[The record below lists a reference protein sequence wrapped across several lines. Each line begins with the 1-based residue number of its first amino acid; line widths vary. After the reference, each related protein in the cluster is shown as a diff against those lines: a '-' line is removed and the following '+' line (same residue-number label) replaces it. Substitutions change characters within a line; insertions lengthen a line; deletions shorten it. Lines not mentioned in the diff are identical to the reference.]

1 MANLK
6 QDLINNLGNEKYYDE
21 IELVRLAQDT
31 NISYKEKIERMAFI
45 LKNIQS
51 LDFAT
56 QLVSKYFQEPQ
67 QTNAPMGT
75 NNPSTQ
81 SQPVQS
87 PKPQPG
93 QTHAE

>member
-21 IELVRLAQDT
+21 NELVRLAQDP
-31 NISYKEKIERMAFI
+31 NIPYKTKIENMVSI

-51 LDFAT
+51 VDFAI
-56 QLVSKYFQEPQ
+56 QLVEKYFQEPQ
-67 QTNAPMGT
+67 QANTPMGT

-81 SQPVQS
+81 SQSIQS
-87 PKPQPG
+87 SKPQPG